1 MTYEIAGAR
10 CRIDNPQ
17 AIVAQAQT
25 WAAEHGG
32 QVMLADAATV
42 FGRDHLESAVRHA
55 LRAQASGAGVA
66 RDLGLE
72 TLRYLC
78 ARRQVAEAIR
88 AGGVKLGTETVAVA
102 TFDAPVADLITTL
115 GWTRDDGVLAAVGK
129 SLRVLGVGAAQETTV
144 PPEHV
149 VDLAL
154 ERTALV
160 DLEK

>member
-10 CRIDNPQ
+10 GEVRDSQ
-17 AIVAQAQT
+17 EVVAWAQA
-25 WAAEHGG
+25 WAADHHAE
-32 QVMLADAATV
+32 VLLADASVV

-55 LRAQASGAGVA
+55 LRARDHGAGVA

-78 ARRQVAEAIR
+78 ARRQVSEAIR
-88 AGGVKLGTETVAVA
+88 AGGLKPGTTAVAVVV
-102 TFDAPVADLITTL
+102 FGAPVADLL
-115 GWTRDDGVLAAVGK
+115 GHLSWVRDDGVLAQEGK
-129 SLRVLGVGAAQETTV
+129 SLAALGVRDTERATV
-144 PPEHV
+144 PPNRLA
-149 VDLAL
+149 DLAL